1 MWKEAQRK
9 ALTPVQAASPLAA
22 IPYDLRHACVSFWL
36 RSGVSLAETARRA
49 GQSVAVLQR
58 YYAKVL
64 DGEEARMNALIEQGL
79 AEHESDAEGP

>member
-1 MWKEAQRK
+1 MTAAQE
-9 ALTPVQAASPLAA
+9 ASPLAA

-49 GQSVAVLQR
+49 DQSVAVLQC

-79 AEHESDAEGP
+79 ARARAG

>member
-1 MWKEAQRK
+1 
-9 ALTPVQAASPLAA
+9 
-22 IPYDLRHACVSFWL
+22 VSFWL

-64 DGEEARMNALIEQGL
+64 DGEEAKMNALIERGL
-79 AEHESDAEGP
+79 TEQEGGTEGP